1 MSNAVAEKMP
11 SSTENRESFMAFVTD
26 DVTHA
31 TMSSA
36 AEKAGFQ
43 ANRVFKD
50 GIEKAVGML
59 SSMDTPSLLVV
70 ELGESNNA
78 ESVMDRLA
86 EVCDPGTEV
95 IVLGTQNDVGLYRQ
109 LMRMGVREYL
119 VKPVSEEDLVAAFQ
133 DKDEPEAEAE
143 AKKKTA
149 EIDVVLAAKGG
160 AGASSIAVNA
170 AWQYANKYN
179 WKTIVLD
186 LDPYF
191 GTTALQL
198 DLEPGRGFR
207 EALENPDRV
216 DDLFLERAMTRV
228 SDKLFL
234 LGSEENLNNPI
245 AASEDSILKII
256 ELTKAGFDRIVVDL
270 PQAQLPYAL
279 PLLKSAGSLTI
290 VTDMTLGG
298 LRDAIRICT
307 AVTEMSAKCRQL
319 VVANHV
325 GLSKSGELPQA
336 AFEKN
341 LGKQLSAMVPHN
353 SDLFFKSLEDGKAVL
368 EMQKGGKV
376 SVELDKAVTA
386 MSGVKPKKQ
395 AGVLSKLFNKQ
406 GGK

>member
-1 MSNAVAEKMP
+1 MSAVAEKMEA
-11 SSTENRESFMAFVTD
+11 STENREAFMAFVTD
-26 DVTHA
+26 DVTQA
-31 TMSSA
+31 TMTAA
-36 AEKAGFQ
+36 AEKAGFPD
-43 ANRVFKD
+43 NRVFKEGVD
-50 GIEKAVGML
+50 KAVNML
-59 SSMDTPSLLVV
+59 SNMDTPSLIVV
-70 ELGESNNA
+70 ELGENSNPD
-78 ESVMDRLA
+78 SVMDRLA

-95 IVLGTQNDVGLYRQ
+95 IVLGTDNDVNLYRH
-109 LMRMGVREYL
+109 LMRMGVRDYL
-119 VKPVSEEDLVAAFQ
+119 VKPVSEEDLLSAFQ
-133 DKDEPEAEAE
+133 DREDAETAAEP
-143 AKKKTA
+143 KTKTA

-160 AGASSIAVNA
+160 AGASTLAVNA
-170 AWQYANKYN
+170 AWQYAKKYN

-207 EALENPDRV
+207 KALENPDRV

-319 VVANHV
+319 VVANHL

-336 AFEKN
+336 TYEKN

-376 SVELDKAVTA
+376 AVELDKAVTA
-386 MSGVKPKKQ
+386 MSGVKPKQ
-395 AGVLSKLFNKQ
+395 QTGVFAKLFKKQ